1 MALLIFLFHSHI
13 HVLKCDYG
21 IMNGFIDMGAIAMT
35 GFFLLSGYTLNLTN
49 QKVNE
54 ASDIKK
60 FYIKRLISILPLY
73 YVYAL
78 INILK
83 IFLFDGSEALVEEL
97 VLLPVETLG
106 IQSVFATLFPYSH
119 NGGSWFISCILICYF
134 LYPLLQTLT
143 KGLSD
148 KNRIWII
155 LILGFILLWSP
166 FVQHYFHLQSIY
178 SNPFFRVLEFTI
190 GILVSQMNLHTDT
203 DNKLI
208 LLLRKPSMCI
218 LTVVCLIAGVSV
230 AYYIGIPHDFMLYNW
245 VALPCFISLLVSLGY
260 IHLRPTK
267 FVQYMSN
274 ISFSIFLS
282 QLLVIWYGVRYILSY
297 IGCDSNI
304 AKIFVSA
311 AVCFGIA
318 NLLHYCIEKPA
329 TKYLKTKFVNK

>member
-1 MALLIFLFHSHI
+1 
-13 HVLKCDYG
+13 
-21 IMNGFIDMGAIAMT
+21 MNGFIDMGAIAMT

-49 QKVNE
+49 QKVND
-54 ASDIKK
+54 ASDIKH
-60 FYIKRLISILPLY
+60 FYIKRLITILPLY

-78 INILK
+78 LNIAQN
-83 IFLFDGSEALVEEL
+83 ILFDGSGALTEEL
-97 VLLPVETLG
+97 ILLPIETLG

-148 KNRIWII
+148 NTRIWII
-155 LILGFILLWSP
+155 LTFGFILLWSP
-166 FVQHYFHLQSIY
+166 FVQHYFQLQTIY

-190 GILVSQMNLHTDT
+190 GVLVSQMNLHAETG
-203 DNKLI
+203 NKLI
-208 LLLRKPSMCI
+208 LLLRSPRMCI
-218 LTVVCLIAGVSV
+218 LTVICLIVGVSI

-260 IHLRPTK
+260 IQFRPRK

-282 QLLVIWYGVRYILSY
+282 QLIVVWRGVQYVLSY
-297 IGCDSNI
+297 IGCDSNT

-311 AVCFGIA
+311 MACIVIA
-318 NLLHYCIEKPA
+318 NLLHFCIEKPA

>member
-1 MALLIFLFHSHI
+1 
-13 HVLKCDYG
+13 
-21 IMNGFIDMGAIAMT
+21 MT

-49 QKVNE
+49 QKVND

-60 FYIKRLISILPLY
+60 IYIKRLISILPLY

-78 INILK
+78 INIAQN
-83 IFLFDGSEALVEEL
+83 ILFNGTEALVEEL
-97 VLLPVETLG
+97 ILCPIETLE

-143 KGLSD
+143 KVLSD
-148 KNRIWII
+148 NNRIWFI
-155 LILGFILLWSP
+155 LIMGFILLWSP
-166 FVQHYFHLQSIY
+166 FVQYCFDLQTIY

-190 GILVSQMNLHTDT
+190 GILISQMNLRRDT
-203 DNKLI
+203 GYKLI
-208 LLLRKPSMCI
+208 LLLRKPLMCI
-218 LTVVCLIAGVSV
+218 LTAICLILGVSI

-260 IHLRPTK
+260 INFRPTK

-282 QLLVIWYGVRYILSY
+282 QLIVVWYGVKYILTY
-297 IGCDSNI
+297 LGCDSNI
-304 AKIFVSA
+304 AKILVSA
-311 AVCFGIA
+311 AVCFGFA
-318 NLLHYCIEKPA
+318 NFLHFCIEKPA
-329 TKYLKTKFVNK
+329 TKYLKIKFVNK

>member
-1 MALLIFLFHSHI
+1 
-13 HVLKCDYG
+13 
-21 IMNGFIDMGAIAMT
+21 MGAIAMT

-49 QKVNE
+49 QKVNDG
-54 ASDIKK
+54 SDIKK

-78 INILK
+78 INIAQN
-83 IFLFDGSEALVEEL
+83 ILFNGTEALVEEL
-97 VLLPVETLG
+97 ILCPIETLG

-143 KGLSD
+143 KVLSD
-148 KNRIWII
+148 NNRIWFI
-155 LILGFILLWSP
+155 LIMGFILLWSP
-166 FVQHYFHLQSIY
+166 FVQYCFDLQTIY

-190 GILVSQMNLHTDT
+190 GILISQMNLRRDT
-203 DNKLI
+203 GYKLI
-208 LLLRKPSMCI
+208 LLLRKPLMCI
-218 LTVVCLIAGVSV
+218 LTAICLILGVSI

-260 IHLRPTK
+260 INFRPTK

-282 QLLVIWYGVRYILSY
+282 QLIVVWYGVKYILSY
-297 IGCDSNI
+297 LGCDSNI
-304 AKIFVSA
+304 AKILVSA
-311 AVCFGIA
+311 AVCFGFA
-318 NLLHYCIEKPA
+318 NFLHFCIEKPA
-329 TKYLKTKFVNK
+329 TKYLKLKFVNK

>member
-1 MALLIFLFHSHI
+1 
-13 HVLKCDYG
+13 
-21 IMNGFIDMGAIAMT
+21 MT

-49 QKVNE
+49 QMVND
-54 ASDIKK
+54 AGDIKK
-60 FYIKRLISILPLY
+60 FYIKRLITILPLY

-78 INILK
+78 INIAQN
-83 IFLFDGSEALVEEL
+83 ILFDGSGALAEEL
-97 VLLPVETLG
+97 ILFPIETLG

-143 KGLSD
+143 KGLTD
-148 KNRIWII
+148 NKRILII
-155 LILGFILLWSP
+155 LTLAFILLWSP
-166 FVQHYFHLQSIY
+166 FVQHYFNLQTIY
-178 SNPFFRVLEFTI
+178 SNPFFRILEFTI
-190 GILVSQMNLHTDT
+190 GVLVSQMNLRADT
-203 DNKLI
+203 NNQLI
-208 LLLRKPSMCI
+208 LILRKPLMSI
-218 LTVVCLIAGVSV
+218 LTVICLIAGVSI

-260 IHLRPTK
+260 INFRPTK

-282 QLLVIWYGVRYILSY
+282 QLIVVWYGVKYILSY

-304 AKIFVSA
+304 AKIFTSA

-318 NLLHYCIEKPA
+318 NFLHFCIEKPA